1 MLCVVGFLNDWLYR
15 NALAVAVACRHVIPH
30 DFSESDRPKFI
41 TLSFLNWSNVYEVYV
56 SVEVSLSFCRMCLDQ
71 ITAA

>member
-15 NALAVAVACRHVIPH
+15 NALVVAVACRHVIPH
-30 DFSESDRPKFI
+30 DFSEFDCPKFI
-41 TLSFLNWSNVYEVYV
+41 TLLFMNWSNVYEVYV

-71 ITAA
+71 ITTA